1 MPLVDFF
8 VGAGGADGGHG
19 NAQPYDFRYLCPLG
33 MAVNSSEAGVLWVP
47 LPWHNVLLSAQLKG
61 KKKTKHSLTNISGN
75 SDTDTV
81 MNNEKNNVVH
91 YFFF

>member
-1 MPLVDFF
+1 MPLVDFS

-61 KKKTKHSLTNISGN
+61 NKKKNIALQTSLVIQTQKQLR
-75 SDTDTV
+75 TV
-81 MNNEKNNVVH
+81 RKE
-91 YFFF
+91 